1 MHVNFALDLICSKS
15 DTHQAAE
22 ANEQKNA
29 QMKAALGI
37 REDYKDGSAFNQEVQ
52 ATEKAAREK
61 AKLEKEMKKEKQK
74 DEAQTR
80 EKEKGKNNKRF
91 VLL

>member
-1 MHVNFALDLICSKS
+1 MFHWNHSKVDS
-15 DTHQAAE
+15 HQAAE

-37 REDYKDGSAFNQEVQ
+37 KEDYKDGSSFNQEVQ
-52 ATEKAAREK
+52 AAEKAAREQ
-61 AKLEKEMKKEKQK
+61 ARQEKENEKEKLR
-74 DEAQTR
+74 ER
-80 EKEKGKNNKRF
+80 EKEKEKMKRL

>member
-1 MHVNFALDLICSKS
+1 MFNYQVWFYCNCSKA

-37 REDYKDGSAFNQEVQ
+37 KEDYKDGSAFNQELQ
-52 ATEKAAREK
+52 AVEKAAREQ
-61 AKLEKEMKKEKQK
+61 AKLEKEIEREKYKEK
-74 DEAQTR
+74 ETRER
-80 EKEKGKNNKRF
+80 EKEKLKRL
-91 VLL
+91 V